1 LPCGHEV
8 GTLPDLSSL
17 SSILT
22 PFLFPQALQL
32 DSSTSLK
39 PKRKTLPVES
49 TESAILEQ
57 NKNWNKRSSLIRSSR
72 HGRACPGHPDAKSCG
87 ASQTGITGTRPVMT

>member
-1 LPCGHEV
+1 LPGGHEA

-22 PFLFPQALQL
+22 PFIFSQALQL

-57 NKNWNKRSSLIRSSR
+57 IKN
-72 HGRACPGHPDAKSCG
+72 
-87 ASQTGITGTRPVMT
+87 